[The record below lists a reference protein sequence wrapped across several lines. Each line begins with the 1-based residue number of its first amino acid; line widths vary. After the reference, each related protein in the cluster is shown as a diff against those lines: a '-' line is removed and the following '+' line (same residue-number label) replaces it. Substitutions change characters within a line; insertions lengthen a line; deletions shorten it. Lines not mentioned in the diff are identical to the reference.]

1 MSADA
6 SFVQDA
12 TDDPV
17 KAEVWTLSQ
26 DGDVVTLGWRKG
38 SRWISLGTGQPGE
51 TNVVHLTLAQMR
63 QLGQI
68 AQSL

>member
-6 SFVQDA
+6 NFVQDA

-38 SRWISLGTGQPGE
+38 SRWISVGTGQPGE
-51 TNVVHLTLAQMR
+51 ANVVHLTLTQMR
-63 QLGQI
+63 QLGKI
-68 AQSL
+68 ASDL